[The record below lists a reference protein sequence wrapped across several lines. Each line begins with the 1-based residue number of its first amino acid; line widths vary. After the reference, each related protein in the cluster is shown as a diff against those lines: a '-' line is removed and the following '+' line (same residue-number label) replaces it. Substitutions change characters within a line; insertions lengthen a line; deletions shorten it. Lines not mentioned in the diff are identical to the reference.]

1 MTDSDTTDTTDS
13 TDSSEPG
20 TQLDEE
26 SQQERGE
33 MGSRDTGD
41 PEPAGGPTSRPSGES
56 DADDHTSINPQ
67 DADEGDSPNLSA
79 GGG

>member
-1 MTDSDTTDTTDS
+1 MTDSYNPDSTDS
-13 TDSSEPG
+13 TDSSEPA

-26 SQQERGE
+26 SQEERGA

-41 PEPAGGPTSRPSGES
+41 PEPAGGPVERPAGTS
-56 DADDHTSINPQ
+56 DADDHTSIEPG
-67 DADEGDSPNLSA
+67 DANEKDSPDLSA